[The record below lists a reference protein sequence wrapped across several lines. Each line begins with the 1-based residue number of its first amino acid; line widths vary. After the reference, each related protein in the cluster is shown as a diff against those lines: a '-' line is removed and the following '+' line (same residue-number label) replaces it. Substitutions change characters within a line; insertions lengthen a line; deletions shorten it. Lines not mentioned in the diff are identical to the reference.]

1 MRSVKAIV
9 MASLVFA
16 LCAAA
21 FCAEEAAEAAPEEG
35 VGGSAFH
42 KNDITYS
49 TEVETPHVK
58 WASRLPGGPIRGF
71 FVPSI
76 VYGRD
81 MVELMQRLDLAPTT
95 VTIDPDWDSNCWGIG
110 DYYGHEFRGDRDD
123 FVKVFEYVEKDITGD
138 ADFEVMLIADI
149 NGWSRMTRPTRD
161 AILKRVQD
169 GAGLVLIHPTL
180 GDVAGHPFEGD
191 EAEGD
196 IRIWDIS
203 PLAESA
209 DNPINEGGYPE
220 YPKNP
225 SLTEG
230 EWEYGAA
237 HFITA
242 GVPLELLAESKVPN
256 KFFKYT
262 ANGDVLIKSGE
273 LPVLAVRT
281 YGRGRV
287 VAFAYHP
294 QGFVPMA
301 VDPVDSGVYWD
312 YWEYY
317 YSLLAR
323 AVLWAS
329 GRETPVTVES
339 ISAAVSV
346 EPVLEMVL
354 DSSEPRTVEIEIL
367 AKTEYGTALGRYAS
381 TFELAAGTNDV
392 RLDHTAGAAA
402 EGAIGGRVI
411 YDVIIREGGATF
423 DWASTFC
430 EWPKPATITEL
441 SIPQDVYKRGETLGA
456 VVRSAGDLEGLSVRF
471 TVSDELDRL
480 LADKRA
486 DAAEEVSFECDL
498 SNYLGD
504 YAFVTAELI
513 GEGHALD
520 QKRAKGVLVVQSE
533 RRPKEFVANV
543 SFGGGRPFFRNRRG
557 QIVRAAGAR
566 PGFVWGGAVN
576 TGLNIPKGS
585 FGIYWYHRGPFD
597 EEGIEKLIAEYEET
611 GDFAS
616 LKYNVKK
623 ELYNRTGD
631 KKFLERTP
639 CLDDAEFM
647 QSLRQIVSDTAAEK
661 AKYNFDYYF
670 VGDEGSLT
678 SYTDAVDFC
687 WGPHTLSA
695 FRKWLFAEY
704 GSLDALNR
712 EWKAAFKEW
721 DEVVPLTTKEAT
733 DSGNFTPWADHRTF
747 MEITFAN
754 AYQLVRD
761 AVVEGDPDGHIA
773 VSGTQVT
780 KAHNGC
786 DWYRLDR
793 IIDDF
798 LSYSGGN
805 QWDLHRS
812 FAKPG
817 SMIGYWT
824 GYGSSGIAVQ
834 NAIWTAAVHNVLF
847 PNIFWMYSYLDPDF
861 TYSNSARDMGVAFKE
876 LKFEGVARLFMEADR
891 LQDGIALHYSMPSM
905 HAATITG
912 NEPARRGRRG
922 EEPGRNFSGARD
934 GWVRVIK
941 DLGMQFD
948 FVAYEQVEQGRLSSG
963 DYRVFVMP
971 FSMAVS
977 SEEVDAIVK
986 FAEEGGAVIADAAAG
1001 VMTDRCSWREEG
1013 LLNEF
1018 FGIAA
1023 APSSARDYTVAATG
1037 EVSRTREGQS
1047 WRINVNELADLTVVE
1062 KDLQFTTGIPL
1073 ALVGGTPVAVVR
1085 QVGKGWAIYLNVA
1098 FDDYSRQRRRGFGG
1112 GAHRSLV
1119 RSILAKLGVRSEIE
1133 IVGADNKPL
1142 EQAIVA
1148 RYHLGDS
1155 NVLAVVKENVGV
1167 EGTDGVTY
1175 YEDSDLGRVA
1185 MQEITVRLPRAS
1197 YVTDVRTGEK
1207 LGYTEAVRTSITV
1220 GGAKVLA
1227 LSPVDNTL
1235 EVSGPE
1241 TAVRG
1246 EQPAFA
1252 VRSQVPTPRVVRCHF
1267 FAPDGSFVPHYAA
1280 NILVTGGEG
1289 SVVLPTALN
1298 DQPGDWVL
1306 KATDLLTGAVAE
1318 GMIALQ

>member
-9 MASLVFA
+9 LASLVFA
-16 LCAAA
+16 LCASA
-21 FCAEEAAEAAPEEG
+21 FCAEEAAEAVPEEG

-49 TEVETPHVK
+49 MEVETPHVK
-58 WASRLPGGPIRGF
+58 WASRLPDGPIRGF
-71 FVPSI
+71 FIPGI
-76 VYGRD
+76 RYGRD

-95 VTIDPDWDSNCWGIG
+95 VSIDPDWDTNCWGIG
-110 DYYGHEFRGDRDD
+110 DYYSHDYRGDRDD
-123 FVKVFEYVEKDITGD
+123 FVKVFGYVEQDITGD

-169 GAGLVLIHPTL
+169 GAGLVLIHPTV
-180 GDVAGHPFEGD
+180 GDVVGHPFKGD
-191 EAEGD
+191 EDEAD

-225 SLTEG
+225 SVTEG
-230 EWEYGAA
+230 KWEYGAP

-242 GVPLELLAESKVPN
+242 GVPLGLLAESKVPN

-262 ANGDVLIKSGE
+262 ANGEVLIKSGE

-281 YGRGRV
+281 YGKGRV

-329 GRETPVTVES
+329 GRETAVTVES
-339 ISAAVSV
+339 ISAARSI
-346 EPVLEMVL
+346 EPVLAMVL
-354 DSSEPRTVEIEIL
+354 NSSKPRTVEIEIL
-367 AKTEYGTALGRYAS
+367 VKSEYGVPLGRYTS

-392 RLDHTAGAAA
+392 RLDHAVEAAA

-411 YDVIIREGGATF
+411 YDVMIREGGATL

-430 EWPKPATITEL
+430 EWPKPAAIAEL

-456 VVRSAGDLEGLSVRF
+456 VVKAGGNLEGLSVRF
-471 TVSDELDRL
+471 TVADELDRV
-480 LADKRA
+480 LADKRTP
-486 DAAEEVSFECDL
+486 AAEEVPFDCDL

-504 YAFVTAELI
+504 YAFVAAELV
-513 GEGHALD
+513 GAAHALD

-543 SFGGGRPFFRNRRG
+543 SFGGGRPFLRNRRG
-557 QIVRAAGAR
+557 QLVRAAGAR

-585 FGIYWYHRGPFD
+585 FGIYWYHRGPDPSD
-597 EEGIEKLIAEYEET
+597 EEGIDKLIAEYEET
-611 GDFAS
+611 GDFGS

-623 ELYNRTGD
+623 ELYKRTED

-647 QSLRQIVSDTAAEK
+647 KGLREIVRGAAGAK

-687 WGPHTLSA
+687 WGPHTLAA

-704 GSLDALNR
+704 GGLDALNR
-712 EWKAAFKEW
+712 EWKTDFKEW
-721 DEVVPLTTKEAT
+721 NDVVPLTTKEAT
-733 DSGNFTPWADHRTF
+733 DSGKFTPWADHRTY

-754 AYQLVRD
+754 AYQWVRD
-761 AVVEGDPDGHIA
+761 AVIEGDPDGHIA

-780 KAHNGC
+780 KSHNGC
-786 DWYRLDR
+786 DWYRLDQ

-798 LSYSGGN
+798 LSYGGGN

-834 NAIWTAAVHNVLF
+834 NSIWTAAVHNVLF

-861 TYSNSARDMGVAFKE
+861 TYSKSARDMGVAFKE
-876 LKFEGVARLFMEADR
+876 LKFEGVARLFMEAER
-891 LQDGIALHYSMPSM
+891 LQDGIAVHYSMPSM

-912 NEPARRGRRG
+912 NEPA
-922 EEPGRNFSGARD
+922 GRNFSGARD
-934 GWVRVIK
+934 GWVRMIK

-948 FVAYEQVEQGRLSSG
+948 FVAYEQVEQGGLSSG
-963 DYRVFVMP
+963 DYGVFVMP
-971 FSMAVS
+971 FSMALS
-977 SEEVDAIVK
+977 AEEADAIVK

-1001 VMTDRCSWREEG
+1001 VMTERCSWREEG

-1018 FGIAA
+1018 FGIAST
-1023 APSSARDYTVAATG
+1023 PSSARDYTVGETG
-1037 EVSRTREGQS
+1037 DVVRTRKGQS
-1047 WRINVNELADLTVVE
+1047 WRINEADLADLTVVE
-1062 KDLQFTTGIPL
+1062 KDLKFTTGTPL
-1073 ALVGGTPVAVVR
+1073 AMVGGVPVAVVR

-1112 GAHRSLV
+1112 GAHRCLM
-1119 RSILAKLGVRSEIE
+1119 RSILTKLGVRPEVE

-1148 RYHLGDS
+1148 RYRIGDS
-1155 NVLAVVKENVGV
+1155 TVLAVVKENVGV

-1175 YEDSDLGRVA
+1175 YEDSDLGRLA
-1185 MQEITVRLPRAS
+1185 MQEITVRLPRAA

-1227 LSPVDNTL
+1227 LSTADNSL
-1235 EVSGPE
+1235 EISGPE
-1241 TAVRG
+1241 TAARG
-1246 EQPAFA
+1246 EQPVFA
-1252 VRSQVPTPRVVRCHF
+1252 IRSQVPTKRVVRCHF
-1267 FAPDGSFVPHYAA
+1267 FAPDGSFVPHYAT
-1280 NILVTGGEG
+1280 NIVVTGGEG

-1298 DQPGDWVL
+1298 DRPGDWVL
-1306 KATDLLTGAVAE
+1306 KAIDLLTGAAAE
-1318 GMIALQ
+1318 GEIALE